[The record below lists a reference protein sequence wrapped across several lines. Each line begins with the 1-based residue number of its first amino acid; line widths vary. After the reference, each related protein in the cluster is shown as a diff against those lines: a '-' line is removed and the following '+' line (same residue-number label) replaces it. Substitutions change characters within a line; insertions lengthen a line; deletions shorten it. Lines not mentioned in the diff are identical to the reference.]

1 MEFND
6 FVRGASKILSGKNYI
21 KIVSHYDADGLSSA
35 AILSSAL
42 GREGRDF
49 SVRIVKR
56 VSNELIEEINDENPD
71 LVIFSDIGA
80 SYDLTN
86 LKVQGLILDHHKP
99 KKLYGGNVLEVNPMY
114 YGIEELSGSGVS
126 YLFVKNLNRLNTYLS
141 YLGIAGAI
149 GDIRPMVGM
158 NYMILRDAE
167 AVGVVKLSKSL
178 NVFGT
183 STRSIHKSLY
193 LNEILPNINSESSS
207 VQFLSNV
214 GIELKK
220 DGKWKTLDDLTEDE
234 MRKLVSAIIEE
245 RIKNGFTNHDDVF
258 AMRMN
263 MPKLGMDINEFSTV
277 LNAFGRLDRYYEGVK
292 FALNP
297 TKDVAMKT
305 YKDYRVSIGRYMRWM
320 KQNVELSD
328 FTIVDAGKHINPNFI
343 GIVCSMIIKS
353 ENVGTIIGLADD
365 GDMIKISARSKL
377 GDMSKFVNS
386 LVDKFG
392 GEAGGHM
399 EAAGASIPIEKK
411 EELLDELTRISSA
424 AVKK

>member
-6 FVRGASKILSGKNYI
+6 FVRGASRILSGKNYI

-42 GREGRDF
+42 GREEKDF

-56 VSNELIEEINDENPD
+56 VSNELIEEINDESPD

-167 AVGVVKLSKSL
+167 AAGVVKLSKSL

-183 STRSIHKSLY
+183 STRSIHESLY

>member
-1 MEFND
+1 MEFID
-6 FVRGASKILSGKNYI
+6 FVNNASKILNGKNYI

-35 AILSSAL
+35 AILSAAL
-42 GREGRDF
+42 EREGKMF

-56 VSNELIEEINDENPD
+56 VSNELIEEINNENPD

-80 SYDLTN
+80 SYDLSN

-99 KKLYGGNVLEVNPMY
+99 KKLYGDNVLEVNPMY
-114 YGIEELSGSGVS
+114 YNIEELSGSGVS
-126 YLFVKNLNRLNTYLS
+126 YLFAKNLNRMNMYLS

-158 NYMILRDAE
+158 NYMILCDAE
-167 AVGVVKLSKSL
+167 NMGIVKLSKSL
-178 NVFGT
+178 NIFGT
-183 STRSIHKSLY
+183 STRSIHKSIY

-207 VQFLSNV
+207 VQFLS
-214 GIELKK
+214 GIDIDLKK
-220 DGKWKTLDDLTEDE
+220 DGKWRTLDDLTEDE

-245 RIKNGFTNHDDVF
+245 RIRNGFTNHDDVF
-258 AMRMN
+258 AMRMRI
-263 MPKLGMDINEFSTV
+263 PKLGMDINEFSTV
-277 LNAFGRLDRYYEGVK
+277 LNAFGRLDKYYEGVK

-297 TKDVAMKT
+297 TKKVAMKI
-305 YKDYRVSIGRYMRWM
+305 YKEYRMSIGKYMRWM
-320 KQNVELSD
+320 RQNVELSD
-328 FTIVDAGKHINPNFI
+328 FTIVDARDNINPNFI

-353 ENVGTIIGLADD
+353 ENVGTIIGLSND
-365 GDMIKISARSKL
+365 GDMIKISARSKF

-399 EAAGASIPIEKK
+399 EAAGASIPMSKR
-411 EELLDELTRISSA
+411 EELLDELKKISSIPI
-424 AVKK
+424 KK